1 MSVTTS
7 GPGRSVIV
15 TGAGSGIG
23 RAVALRFAAEG
34 ARVVIADV
42 DPASAGKVAGEV
54 AQAGGTAVTVIG
66 DLRDQAVVDR
76 VAATAAAEFGG
87 IDVLVNNA
95 GVMDSMSA
103 AADTGD
109 DEWERVIGI
118 NLTAPFRLT
127 RAVLPHMLAVSRG
140 AIVFTASEASLRGS
154 AAGAAYTA
162 SKHGIAGL
170 TKSLA
175 VMYRDKGIRTNA
187 IAPGGTLTNIRVD
200 ADRGAH
206 GPAALALHG
215 QRRHPRAGGRAGGG
229 HRLPGIRR
237 GEQHQRGDPA
247 CRQRLV
253 RGLRPRPCG
262 LSPTAHSDAHA
273 ARPFAPPLPAISAG
287 ALSSAESGGS
297 RRRGRTGDHFRT
309 ASPCSPGD
317 PRYVSTTRYVCCT
330 SAVRRTAQVPGDR
343 GESSPDTPSGD
354 FADAE

>member
-23 RAVALRFAAEG
+23 RAVALRFAAER

-42 DPASAGKVAGEV
+42 DHASAGKVAEEV

-76 VAATAAAEFGG
+76 VAATATEEFGG

-127 RAVLPHMLAVSRG
+127 RAVLPHMLAAGRG

-175 VMYRDKGIRTNA
+175 VMYRGQGIRTNA
-187 IAPGGTLTNIRVD
+187 IAPGGTLTNIKVD

-206 GPAALALHG
+206 GPAALAPYMG
-215 QRRHPRAGGRAGGG
+215 NVGTPAQAD
-229 HRLPGIRR
+229 
-237 GEQHQRGDPA
+237 EQA
-247 CRQRLV
+247 AAIVFL
-253 RGLRPRPCG
+253 
-262 LSPTAHSDAHA
+262 ASDAA
-273 ARPFAPPLPAISAG
+273 SNINGAILPVDNG
-287 ALSSAESGGS
+287 W
-297 RRRGRTGDHFRT
+297 
-309 ASPCSPGD
+309 
-317 PRYVSTTRYVCCT
+317 
-330 SAVRRTAQVPGDR
+330 SAV
-343 GESSPDTPSGD
+343 
-354 FADAE
+354 